1 MRIGFIVENSKTSGG
16 SYYQTLNFLNDIKKN
31 FKKKNHISVYTNKK
45 ENLKIFDKKV
55 NFFSY
60 NFLDRII
67 IKFSFFHFFR
77 LCFKLINLKTNL
89 EKTLLKKKVDLII
102 FPAPSNLQYTIIKIK
117 FISTIFDLCHLEHK
131 NFPEISI
138 KEFQIREK
146 YINYISSKAKAI
158 ITNST
163 ILQKQ
168 ISKKYNFQKK
178 NIFVVPFNPTK
189 KIIKKEKTFKI
200 KYFFY
205 PANFWKHKN
214 HEIIIK
220 ATKLLVNKNFKNF
233 KCIFSGSDK
242 GYLNEIIKLINSN
255 NLNEFFKI
263 KKFVSDNELSNLYV
277 NCSAVIMTS
286 HFGPT
291 NLPPL
296 EAFTYKKPLIYNKKF
311 SKEISDRNCLMI
323 NVNNESDLSQAMS
336 KVLKNNYL
344 RKMKLNAEN
353 FLRLKKI
360 QNIKSIISLE
370 NFLEAKY

>member
-1 MRIGFIVENSKTSGG
+1 MHIGFILENSKKSGG
-16 SYYQTLNFLNDIKKN
+16 SYYQTLNFLNDINKN
-31 FKKKNHISVYTNKK
+31 FKKESRISVYTNKK
-45 ENLKIFDKKV
+45 ENLKIFNKKI

-60 NFLDRII
+60 NFLDKII
-67 IKFSFFHFFR
+67 IKLSFFHFFR
-77 LCFKLINLKTNL
+77 LCFGLINLKTNL
-89 EKTLLKKKVDLII
+89 EKLLLTKKVDLII
-102 FPAPSNLQYTIIKIK
+102 FPAPSNLQYAIIKIK

-131 NFPEISI
+131 NFPEISK

-146 YINYISSKAKAI
+146 YINYISSKVEAI

-163 ILQKQ
+163 ILQKK
-168 ISKKYNFQKK
+168 ITKKYDFQKK
-178 NIFVVPFNPTK
+178 KIFIIPFNPIK
-189 KIIKKEKTFKI
+189 KIFKRKKTFKI

-220 ATKLLVNKNFKNF
+220 ATKLLVNNNFKNF
-233 KCIFSGSDK
+233 KCVFSGSDK
-242 GYLNEIIKLINSN
+242 GHLNEITKLINYN
-255 NLNEFFKI
+255 NLNKFFEI
-263 KKFVSDNELSNLYV
+263 KKFVSDNHLANLYT

-311 SKEISDRNCLMI
+311 SKEISERNCLMI
-323 NVNNESDLSQAMS
+323 DVNNKSDLSQAMS
-336 KVLKNNYL
+336 KILKDNYL

-360 QNIKSIISLE
+360 QNIKSIVSLE